1 MEQQV
6 AEDNITHILLAKY
19 DTISSVTKLCF
30 KNNFVADILQFIVSG
45 LIWDICNVT
54 HFLHHDK
61 MWHYDFQVWGVVHLL
76 PVGEDHDREIT

>member
-45 LIWDICNVT
+45 LI
-54 HFLHHDK
+54 
-61 MWHYDFQVWGVVHLL
+61 
-76 PVGEDHDREIT
+76 